1 MLRVRQQTMQQPA
14 EMLTIDEDEMRLTS
28 AANPG
33 SSICATRTPSNE
45 AWFDRLAVDKTI
57 AKALKHSYNLCFM
70 VYGQKGS
77 GKDYCVTGGI
87 VQRAPST
94 ATSLQDSQVYEPAMD
109 ALAHKHREPGLI
121 RLAYE
126 AVVAQICV
134 NKNA

>member
-1 MLRVRQQTMQQPA
+1 
-14 EMLTIDEDEMRLTS
+14 MLTIDEDEMRLTS
-28 AANPG
+28 AANAKRA

-45 AWFDRLAVDKTI
+45 AWFEKLAVDKTI

-77 GKDYCVTGGI
+77 GKDYCVSGGI
-87 VQRAPST
+87 VQRASST
-94 ATSLQDSQVYEPAMD
+94 ATSLQESQVYEPAVD
-109 ALAHKHREPGLI
+109 ALSHKHREPGLI